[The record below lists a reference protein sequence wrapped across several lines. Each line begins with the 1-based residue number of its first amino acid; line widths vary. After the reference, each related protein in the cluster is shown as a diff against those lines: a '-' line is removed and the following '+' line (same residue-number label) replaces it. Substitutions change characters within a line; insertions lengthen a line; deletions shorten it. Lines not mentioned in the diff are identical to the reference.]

1 MIPRLLTRLHQ
12 VSSEGLANPR
22 MEMPRH
28 SDRNPPTRSTPSKTS
43 NGVPLGPPILMVR
56 AHRHHLHHRLHHP
69 RLLRR
74 FRVEVAA
81 RGPNPVKCRSVG
93 TVLLIAWQ
101 TLTIASNV
109 MVTGFILVRHLRPHQ
124 HRHRLLRHQ
133 PRLHPRADALA
144 AHWKLASTCAR
155 LTYSPHVQRV
165 ARNGA
170 LTRMPSSFE
179 PSSDFSCMCFGS
191 ASASDALAFS
201 VCPTGFLYM
210 CAWVCFG

>member
-56 AHRHHLHHRLHHP
+56 AH
-69 RLLRR
+69 
-74 FRVEVAA
+74 
-81 RGPNPVKCRSVG
+81 
-93 TVLLIAWQ
+93 
-101 TLTIASNV
+101 
-109 MVTGFILVRHLRPHQ
+109 

-133 PRLHPRADALA
+133 PRLHPQADALA

-155 LTYSPHVQRV
+155 LTFSPHVQRV

-179 PSSDFSCMCFGS
+179 PSSEFFMHV
-191 ASASDALAFS
+191 L
-201 VCPTGFLYM
+201 
-210 CAWVCFG
+210 W